1 MLQKLQVTYKF
12 KLEDY
17 MDGLAIRSKPLRKT
31 VSCFFII
38 NLFIHLFDVS
48 YMLGLVLD
56 VEDTR
61 MKDTVLWG
69 TDLLNQQ
76 LQQYKYYNG
85 GIYRVLKGNR
95 RN

>member
-1 MLQKLQVTYKF
+1 
-12 KLEDY
+12 
-17 MDGLAIRSKPLRKT
+17 
-31 VSCFFII
+31 
-38 NLFIHLFDVS
+38 
-48 YMLGLVLD
+48 MLGLVLD